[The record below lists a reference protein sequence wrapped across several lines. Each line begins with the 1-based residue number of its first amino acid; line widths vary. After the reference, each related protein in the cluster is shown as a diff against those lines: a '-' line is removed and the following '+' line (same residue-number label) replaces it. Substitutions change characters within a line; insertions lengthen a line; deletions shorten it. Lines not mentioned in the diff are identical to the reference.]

1 MEARAS
7 LLPDAEQAS
16 LCCAFLPLR
25 TAACSSTVRRGQHPQ
40 HSKIRLVAALSSLRS
55 SLLHLELQ
63 ELLLILTNVFLLS
76 APPLDLEAPLAD
88 SNQLRHGPSLPAHAH
103 AVPTS
108 SAAGALSCLLARS
121 HHAVVA
127 ATVAADVA

>member
-1 MEARAS
+1 MLRLSAVEDCCLQIDRPPWPTSPEA
-7 LLPDAEQAS
+7 E
-16 LCCAFLPLR
+16 
-25 TAACSSTVRRGQHPQ
+25 
-40 HSKIRLVAALSSLRS
+40 HSKIRFVAALSSLCS

-63 ELLLILTNVFLLS
+63 ELLLILTNVFLLA

-108 SAAGALSCLLARS
+108 SAARALSCLLARS

-127 ATVAADVA
+127 ATVAADVAQPGTDTM

>member
-1 MEARAS
+1 VLRLSAVEDCCLQIDRPPWPTSPEA
-7 LLPDAEQAS
+7 E
-16 LCCAFLPLR
+16 
-25 TAACSSTVRRGQHPQ
+25 

-63 ELLLILTNVFLLS
+63 ELLLILTNVFLLA

-88 SNQLRHGPSLPAHAH
+88 SNQVRHDPSLPAHAH
-103 AVPTS
+103 AVPMS
-108 SAAGALSCLLARS
+108 STAGALSCLLAWS

-127 ATVAADVA
+127 ATVAANVADTM